1 MLNLILRAIRALL
14 ASLYMLF
21 EGMPALEA
29 LRSWFG
35 AGDMERAAR
44 ARALTLLGAAGF
56 LSVLAFLVFLWF
68 LWRHPLFG
76 RAPAD
81 GSSPAGPPEPHALGP
96 EGSAR
101 V

>member
-21 EGMPALEA
+21 EGMPALDA

-44 ARALTLLGAAGF
+44 ARALTLLGAAAF

-76 RAPAD
+76 RPLAE
-81 GSSPAGPPEPHALGP
+81 GTSPAGPPQPREI
-96 EGSAR
+96 GSEDRAR
-101 V
+101 A